1 MVDLVYQAVHPSVD
15 RSSLKDLQI
24 CHLLFVPASPDHFHF
39 CAGDGAGDTL
49 PKANRLIIDSR
60 STADSVS
67 VIRLPGARFCGDDP
81 GERATYLSPIKP
93 LVLIDA
99 MVSFGSCTSLFTSK
113 RTTAAYCGSRLTS
126 STRPTGTPAR
136 KT

>member
-67 VIRLPGARFCGDDP
+67 VIVLPGARFCDNEP
-81 GERATYLSPIKP
+81 GESAMNLSPIKP
-93 LVLIDA
+93 LVLTDA
-99 MVSFGSCTSLFTSK
+99 IVSSGSWTSLFTSK
-113 RTTAAYCGSRLTS
+113 RTTAAYWGSRLIL
-126 STRPTGTPAR
+126 STRPTGTPAK